1 MGETGAAAPDLS
13 VVVTVVD
20 SGRTLERCLEAL
32 AAQEG
37 GPSIEV
43 LVPFDHITPEV
54 RAFQERF
61 PQFTFMD
68 MGTVF
73 GGLQPRNPLEEH
85 AFYDMRRTV
94 ALKAARGRLIGIL
107 EDRGVPAPGWCRT
120 MISLHA
126 RHPHA
131 VIGGA
136 VRNGVDRAMNWAV
149 FFCDFGRYQPPL
161 HQEDAEYATDI
172 NISYKR
178 EPLMAV
184 ASVWQDGYLE
194 MPVHWELRR
203 RGYKLLLT
211 DEPVTEQHREMGG
224 FRAMLRERYHW
235 ARMYGR
241 VRAKEIGTGERLKLT
256 LAMPLLPFV
265 LLARQYRQL
274 SAKGFPMG
282 TFFRAAPVTFL
293 ALTAWALG
301 EQAGYLQAKR

>member
-1 MGETGAAAPDLS
+1 MSETDAVSPDLS

-20 SGRTLERCLEAL
+20 SGRTLERCLQAL

-37 GPSIEV
+37 EPSIEV

-54 RAFQERF
+54 STFQERF

-73 GGLQPRNPLEEH
+73 GGFRPRNPLEEH
-85 AFYDMRRTV
+85 AFYDMRRAE

-107 EDRGVPAPGWCRT
+107 EDRGVPAPDWCRS

-136 VRNGVDRAMNWAV
+136 VENGVDRAMNWAV

-161 HQEDAEYATDI
+161 HQDDAEYATDI

-178 EPLMAV
+178 EPLMEV
-184 ASVWQDGYLE
+184 AAVWQDGYLE

-203 RGYKLLLT
+203 RGYKLLLS
-211 DEPVTEQHREMGG
+211 DEPVTVQRRAMRR

-235 ARMYGR
+235 ARMYGQ
-241 VRAKEIGTGERLKLT
+241 VRAKEIGKAERLKLT
-256 LAMPLLPFV
+256 LAMPLLPLV
-265 LLARQYRQL
+265 LLFRQFRQL

-282 TFFRAAPVTFL
+282 IFLRAAPVTFL
-293 ALTAWALG
+293 ALTAWAVG
-301 EQAGYLQAKR
+301 EQMGYLQAKR